1 MRKMRHADS
10 MTQLCLKDASDARQS
25 FLYRLSSKPCFAL
38 FRNVL
43 LVSSPQD
50 HYVPRHSARVEICS
64 EALGDQILGASR
76 TRPQLAHALL
86 LVFDCLCHAD
96 APRALYH
103 SGSVY
108 VEMMCNLLGPVLTSH
123 ASSSSAAATKSQTQ
137 TASPA
142 AVSTSSPAAQTGTG
156 TGGGSGSGTGTGT
169 ATLVPGRFT
178 GSLRRKRDEA
188 PDETPP
194 SRNQVL
200 VRYDVVFDLPHDTS
214 AFIGRA
220 AHCATM
226 ENELFL
232 HKLMLVTLSKYFV

>member
-1 MRKMRHADS
+1 
-10 MTQLCLKDASDARQS
+10 
-25 FLYRLSSKPCFAL
+25 
-38 FRNVL
+38 
-43 LVSSPQD
+43 
-50 HYVPRHSARVEICS
+50 
-64 EALGDQILGASR
+64 
-76 TRPQLAHALL
+76 
-86 LVFDCLCHAD
+86 
-96 APRALYH
+96 
-103 SGSVY
+103 
-108 VEMMCNLLGPVLTSH
+108 MMCNLLGPVLTSH
-123 ASSSSAAATKSQTQ
+123 ASSSSAAATKNQTQ

-142 AVSTSSPAAQTGTG
+142 AVSSSSPAAQTGTG
-156 TGGGSGSGTGTGT
+156 TGGGGGTGTGT